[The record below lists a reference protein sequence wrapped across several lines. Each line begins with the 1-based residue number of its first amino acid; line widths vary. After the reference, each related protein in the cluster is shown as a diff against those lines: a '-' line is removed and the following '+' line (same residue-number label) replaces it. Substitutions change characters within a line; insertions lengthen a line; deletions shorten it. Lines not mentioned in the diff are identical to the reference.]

1 VRERLRGYADAVL
14 ETSAPDI
21 ATVAGQLQGFSDLL
35 NSSVDLHWAMA
46 SPATPV
52 QTKRV
57 ILEQLLAKKVS
68 GPVLDL
74 LTFTLQNVVGEEFDE
89 DVAALAV
96 AAVARRDGMVLLDEG
111 PLGRLGATD
120 RIEGYA
126 TAVLAPVHG
135 ERALGDIEDELFRF
149 MRIVEG
155 NDELRVALTTGEL
168 SADVRARITSQL
180 LEGRGRPESA
190 RMASY
195 ANRVGR
201 PRDFPVLLDALVQL
215 VAKETNRRMADV
227 RSAVELSAKQRASL
241 RAALTKFTGYPVDVR
256 VTPEPGLLGGFVA
269 TIGDLVIDTSVR
281 HRLEQAR
288 ELLLHPPAPATPRPA
303 AEETG
308 PGQVG
313 PAQTGPGQT
322 GPDRARP
329 GSADLGQAGPG
340 TAATGRAGPDGA
352 ARDKKDAQGESEKKG
367 NKERLL

>member
-1 VRERLRGYADAVL
+1 MRERLRGYADAVL
-14 ETSAPDI
+14 ETSAQDI

-35 NSSVDLHWAMA
+35 KSSVDLHWAIA

-74 LTFTLQNVVGEEFDE
+74 LVFTLQNVVGEEFDE

-126 TAVLAPVHG
+126 TAVLAPVRG

-168 SADVRARITSQL
+168 SADVRARIISQL
-180 LEGRGRPESA
+180 LEGRARPESA

-281 HRLEQAR
+281 HRLEQAG
-288 ELLLHPPAPATPRPA
+288 ELLLHPSAPATPRPA
-303 AEETG
+303 AGE
-308 PGQVG
+308 
-313 PAQTGPGQT
+313 TGPGQT
-322 GPDRARP
+322 GRGQVGP
-329 GSADLGQAGPG
+329 GPADLGQADAG
-340 TAATGRAGPDGA
+340 TAATGRGGPDGA
-352 ARDKKDAQGESEKKG
+352 ATNKKDAQGE
-367 NKERLL
+367 